1 MKTKPRDPLLGAAR
15 IILWLMM
22 AAMALATAVCAA
34 LIPLAPLLFKDKLV
48 TALLGKGFPPET
60 FSLLMV
66 VAGIVAICAALG
78 FLFFR
83 NLYRIVG
90 SVGEGDAFAPVNAE
104 RLSGMGWIVVAVH
117 VAMLPL
123 VGIVAW
129 VARHAEKIE
138 PGNHIHTSGGFDLG
152 GILLALILFI
162 LARVF
167 REGTRMREE
176 LEGTV

>member
-1 MKTKPRDPLLGAAR
+1 MNTKPRDPLLAAAR
-15 IILWLMM
+15 IILILMM
-22 AAMALATAVCAA
+22 AAMALTAIACAA
-34 LIPLAPLLFKDKLV
+34 LVPLAPLLFKAQLV
-48 TALLGKGFPPET
+48 PALLGKGFPPET
-60 FSLLMV
+60 FALLLV
-66 VAGIVAICAALG
+66 VAGIIAICAALG

-83 NLYRIVG
+83 NLYRVVG
-90 SVGEGDAFAPVNAE
+90 SVGEGDPFTPVNAE

-117 VAMLPL
+117 LAALPL

-129 VARHAEKIE
+129 VARHAEKLA
-138 PGNHIHTSGGFDLG
+138 PDNHIHVDGGIDLG

-167 REGTRMREE
+167 REGNRMREE